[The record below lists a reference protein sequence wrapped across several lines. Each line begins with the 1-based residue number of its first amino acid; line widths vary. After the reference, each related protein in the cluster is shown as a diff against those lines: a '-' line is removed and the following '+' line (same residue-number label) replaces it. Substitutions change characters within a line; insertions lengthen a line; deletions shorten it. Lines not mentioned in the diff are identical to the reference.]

1 MKSNYNELEIIKG
14 ALSSLLESKGHT
26 LQDLERDMTKAAV
39 APVLVAGGTAA
50 ATTAGMKAVEKNKKP
65 SLSFGSSA
73 ADMLKGTPALAAI
86 VAMVLGGTAGYAYH
100 KLRNVSRDTVDK
112 EEKERNE
119 IEEIN
124 NAIKIL
130 KLEKGLTQ

>member
-14 ALSSLLESKGHT
+14 ALSSLLESRGHT
-26 LQDLERDMTKAAV
+26 LQDLERDLTKAAV
-39 APVLVAGGTAA
+39 GPVVAAGGAAA
-50 ATTAGMKAVEKNKKP
+50 ATTLAMKATEKAKKP
-65 SLSFGSSA
+65 GLSFGSSA
-73 ADMLKGTPALAAI
+73 ADVLKGTPGVLALLALA
-86 VAMVLGGTAGYAYH
+86 LGGTAGYAYH

-119 IEEIN
+119 IEEVS

-130 KLEKGLTQ
+130 KLEKGLK

>member
-26 LQDLERDMTKAAV
+26 LQDLERDMTKAALAAAIPAV
-39 APVLVAGGTAA
+39 AAAGGTALA
-50 ATTAGMKAVEKNKKP
+50 MKKMENNKKHDF
-65 SLSFGSSA
+65 SFG
-73 ADMLKGTPALAAI
+73 KGTAKVLTGMPALAAI

-119 IEEIN
+119 IEEVS

-130 KLEKGLTQ
+130 KLEKGLK